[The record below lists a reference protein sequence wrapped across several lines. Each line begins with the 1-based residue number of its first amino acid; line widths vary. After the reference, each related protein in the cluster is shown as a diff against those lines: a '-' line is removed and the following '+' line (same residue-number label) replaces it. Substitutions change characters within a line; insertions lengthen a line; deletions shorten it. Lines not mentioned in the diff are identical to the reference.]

1 MINASNPTFNLAK
14 QQMLHGLEKFGTFSN
29 DMARKFPGY
38 NFEPFIQKLGDL
50 KSIMQNASGPCFS
63 ADQIQEIEK
72 FSLHLSS
79 SQKFINSYFSHKGF
93 LQRLQEFWNLRQ
105 AIVNTGKTEEIV
117 LWRLDKKRTSQNN
130 LSAVGDSI
138 KRAFQVT
145 NTTNS
150 IIDAIFNQVTINIL
164 SITSI
169 LLALIIRVEAH
180 EYEIQ
185 NMIVEAEKYTNL
197 NYDIQE
203 MLSVNSKIRKG
214 NGWKSDTRA
223 IRDAVSHAH
232 FVINKRDKR
241 YVIHFKNTED
251 GYNFDK
257 TFTEKDMLLF
267 YQDYDRSI
275 AIQTLLLNSALI
287 TDFLIREFKN

>member
-1 MINASNPTFNLAK
+1 MINASNPNFTLAK
-14 QQMLHGLEKFGTFSN
+14 QQMLHGLEKFVRFSN
-29 DMARKFPGY
+29 DMDRKFPGY
-38 NFEPFIQKLGDL
+38 GFKPFIQKLGNL
-50 KSIMQNASGPCFS
+50 KSIMQSASGPCFS
-63 ADQIQEIEK
+63 IDQIHEIEK

-79 SQKFINSYFSHKGF
+79 SQNFINSYFSHKGF
-93 LQRLQEFWNLRQ
+93 LPRLQEFWNLRQ

-117 LWRLDKKRTSQNN
+117 LWRLDKKGTSQNN
-130 LSAVGDSI
+130 FSAIGDSI

-150 IIDAIFNQVTINIL
+150 IIDAILNQGTINIL

-185 NMIVEAEKYTNL
+185 NMIAKAEKYMNL

-214 NGWKSDTRA
+214 NGWRSDTRA

-232 FVINKRDKR
+232 FIINKKDKG
-241 YVIHFKNTED
+241 YMIHFKNTEE

-257 TFTEKDMLLF
+257 TFTEKDMLFF

>member
-1 MINASNPTFNLAK
+1 M
-14 QQMLHGLEKFGTFSN
+14 
-29 DMARKFPGY
+29 DRKFPGY
-38 NFEPFIQKLGDL
+38 GFESFIQKLGNL
-50 KSIMQNASGPCFS
+50 KSIMQTVSGPCFS
-63 ADQIQEIEK
+63 IDQIQEIEK

-79 SQKFINSYFSHKGF
+79 SQNFINSYFIHKGF
-93 LQRLQEFWNLRQ
+93 LQRLEEFWNLRQ
-105 AIVNTGKTEEIV
+105 AIVSTGKTEEII
-117 LWRLDKKRTSQNN
+117 LWRFDKKGTSQNN
-130 LSAVGDSI
+130 FSAIGDII

-150 IIDAIFNQVTINIL
+150 IIDAILNQGTINIL
-164 SITSI
+164 TITSI

-180 EYEIQ
+180 EYKIQ
-185 NMIVEAEKYTNL
+185 NMIAKAEKYMNL

-203 MLSVNSKIRKG
+203 MLSINSKIRKG
-214 NGWKSDTRA
+214 NGWRSDTRA

-232 FVINKRDKR
+232 FIINKRDMG
-241 YVIHFKNTED
+241 YMIHFNNTEE

-257 TFTEKDMLLF
+257 TFTEKDMLFL